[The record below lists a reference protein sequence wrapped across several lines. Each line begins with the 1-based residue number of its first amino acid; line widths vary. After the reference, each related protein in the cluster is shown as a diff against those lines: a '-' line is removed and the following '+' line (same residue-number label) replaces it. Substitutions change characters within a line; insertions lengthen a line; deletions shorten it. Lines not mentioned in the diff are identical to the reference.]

1 VPEPTIYISEN
12 MAYLCWDLGETT
24 EPIKPEGEAQRLA
37 QLKRFI
43 EEKIEALERELESLK
58 AVGEIV
64 DKELVGRSFK
74 RGTGE
79 PVTPVSRP
87 VAPSATTQAPVQAE
101 AEAPTV
107 PMLAPM
113 PNERKIEL
121 VYRGRNVGVAY
132 VSSEMVRIIP
142 DDKLGLKTTTPPFE
156 SFLIRKVLDE
166 IREADTERAGKGEI
180 RPDQI
185 LAYDLLEEEA
195 LLKQITVRNY
205 GDPDRLNRVVRAS
218 AWTFMVMSQK

>member
-1 VPEPTIYISEN
+1 
-12 MAYLCWDLGETT
+12 LGETT
-24 EPIKPEGEAQRLA
+24 EPKAEGEAQRLA
-37 QLKRFI
+37 QLKRFL
-43 EEKIEALERELESLK
+43 EEKIEALERELESLR

-79 PVTPVSRP
+79 PVTPVSPPVTHVSRP
-87 VAPSATTQAPVQAE
+87 VAPSAIEAPAQAE
-101 AEAPTV
+101 AQAPAV
-107 PMLAPM
+107 AMSAPM
-113 PNERKIEL
+113 PNEKKVEL

-132 VSSEMVRIIP
+132 VSPEMVRIIP
-142 DDKLGLKTTTPPFE
+142 DEKLGLKTTTPPFE

-166 IREADTERAGKGEI
+166 IREADTDRAGKGEI

-185 LAYDLLEEEA
+185 LAYDLVEDEA

>member
-1 VPEPTIYISEN
+1 
-12 MAYLCWDLGETT
+12 MGETT
-24 EPIKPEGEAQRLA
+24 EPTKADGEAQRLA
-37 QLKRFI
+37 QLKRFL

-58 AVGEIV
+58 AVGEII
-64 DKELVGRSFK
+64 DKELVGRSFR

-79 PVTPVSRP
+79 PVTPVSQPVTPVSRP
-87 VAPSATTQAPVQAE
+87 VPPSAITQAPAQAEVQAPV
-101 AEAPTV
+101 AV
-107 PMLAPM
+107 MSAPM
-113 PNERKIEL
+113 PNEKKVEL

-132 VSSEMVRIIP
+132 VSSETVRILP
-142 DDKLGLKTTTPPFE
+142 DEKLGLKTTTPPFE

-166 IREADTERAGKGEI
+166 IREADTERAGRGEI

-185 LAYDLLEEEA
+185 LAYDLVEEEA

-205 GDPDRLNRVVRAS
+205 GDPDRLNRVIRAS

>member
-1 VPEPTIYISEN
+1 
-12 MAYLCWDLGETT
+12 MGETT
-24 EPIKPEGEAQRLA
+24 EPIKAEGEAQRLA
-37 QLKRFI
+37 QLKRYL
-43 EEKIEALERELESLK
+43 EEKIEALERELESLRE
-58 AVGEIV
+58 VGEIV

-79 PVTPVSRP
+79 PVTPVSPPAAPVSRP
-87 VAPSATTQAPVQAE
+87 VTPAIEAPAQAE
-101 AEAPTV
+101 AQAPAV
-107 PMLAPM
+107 AVSAPM
-113 PNERKIEL
+113 PNEKKVEL

-142 DDKLGLKTTTPPFE
+142 DEKLGLKATTPPFE

-166 IREADTERAGKGEI
+166 IREADTDRAGKGEI
-180 RPDQI
+180 RQDQI
-185 LAYDLLEEEA
+185 LAYDLVEDEA

>member
-1 VPEPTIYISEN
+1 
-12 MAYLCWDLGETT
+12 LGETT
-24 EPIKPEGEAQRLA
+24 EPKAEGEAQRLA
-37 QLKRFI
+37 QLKRFL
-43 EEKIEALERELESLK
+43 EEKIEALERELESLR

-79 PVTPVSRP
+79 PVTPAVTHVSRP
-87 VAPSATTQAPVQAE
+87 VTPSAIEATAQAE
-101 AEAPTV
+101 AQAPAV
-107 PMLAPM
+107 AMSAPM
-113 PNERKIEL
+113 PNERKVEL

-132 VSSEMVRIIP
+132 VSPEMVRIIP
-142 DDKLGLKTTTPPFE
+142 DEKLGLKATTPPFE
-156 SFLIRKVLDE
+156 SFLLRKVLDE
-166 IREADTERAGKGEI
+166 IREADTDRAGKGEI

-185 LAYDLLEEEA
+185 LAYDLVEDEA

>member
-1 VPEPTIYISEN
+1 
-12 MAYLCWDLGETT
+12 LGETT
-24 EPIKPEGEAQRLA
+24 EPIKAEGEAQRLA
-37 QLKRFI
+37 QLKRYL
-43 EEKIEALERELESLK
+43 EEKIEALERELESLRE
-58 AVGEIV
+58 VGEIV

-79 PVTPVSRP
+79 PVTPAGTHVSRP
-87 VAPSATTQAPVQAE
+87 VTPSAIEATAQAE
-101 AEAPTV
+101 AQAPAV
-107 PMLAPM
+107 AVSAPM
-113 PNERKIEL
+113 PNEKKVEL

-132 VSSEMVRIIP
+132 ISSEMVRIIP
-142 DDKLGLKTTTPPFE
+142 DEKLGLKATTPPFE

-166 IREADTERAGKGEI
+166 IREADTDRAGKGEI

-185 LAYDLLEEEA
+185 LAYDLVEDEA